1 MGLQTQSHF
10 ACTCASRALSFTSE
24 WRWTLGMVSLVEVVM
39 AHLQLATVVPG
50 HVAVLALAHNIS
62 L

>member
-1 MGLQTQSHF
+1 
-10 ACTCASRALSFTSE
+10 
-24 WRWTLGMVSLVEVVM
+24 MVSLVEVVM